1 MYFLQ
6 LRTLTN
12 AARSSLAHLET
23 CSSAKVFPDPISP
36 IRRTGEEE
44 ERRESKHWRT
54 PTNTGMMGV
63 LLENKKRNYKTF
75 TKDCNYFN
83 AGPKS
88 VFLMFF

>member
-6 LRTLTN
+6 LRTLTK

-23 CSSAKVFPDPISP
+23 CSNAKDLPEPISP

-63 LLENKKRNYKTF
+63 LLENKKNERKEI
-75 TKDCNYFN
+75 
-83 AGPKS
+83 
-88 VFLMFF
+88 

>member
-6 LRTLTN
+6 LRTLTK

-44 ERRESKHWRT
+44 ERETKHWRT
-54 PTNTGMMGV
+54 PTNTGAGV
-63 LLENKKRNYKTF
+63 LLENKKK
-75 TKDCNYFN
+75 
-83 AGPKS
+83 
-88 VFLMFF
+88 